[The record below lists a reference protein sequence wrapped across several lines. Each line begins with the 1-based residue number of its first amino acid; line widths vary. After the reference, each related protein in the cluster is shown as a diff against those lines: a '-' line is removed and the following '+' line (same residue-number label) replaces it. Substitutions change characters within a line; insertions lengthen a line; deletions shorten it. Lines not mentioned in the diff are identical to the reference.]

1 MSFATSGRW
10 RAEVSRTVL
19 RAVFAL
25 LALALIGA
33 ASTLFTGC
41 ASVSSARRTAEGLH
55 AVNRGHEGDPQ
66 LPHQAREIAQT
77 NADVLEVIRWHL
89 GGDEPSREAV
99 ERINARRVA
108 RGLAPLEVE

>member
-10 RAEVSRTVL
+10 RADVSRGVL
-19 RAVFAL
+19 RFVGVL
-25 LALALIGA
+25 LALALIGM
-33 ASTLFTGC
+33 ASTLFAGC
-41 ASVSSARRTAEGLH
+41 ASVSSARRTVEGLH
-55 AVNRGHEGDPQ
+55 ALDRGWEGDPQ

-108 RGLAPLEVE
+108 RGLPPLEVE